1 MVATRSASK
10 SPTAA
15 AVKAAA
21 SPKAAAKRPS
31 SADSSKSP
39 SNKKQAT
46 SPKAK
51 KDFEVGKP
59 ATKDVALVN
68 QDGDKVKFADTFK
81 DHGVVFF
88 MYPKANTPGCT
99 KQACGFRDH
108 IQEIKDAGFTVYGL
122 SADSPKSLL
131 NWKTKEKLS
140 YDLLSDPKH
149 ELIKYFGSSIGGT
162 KVQRSH
168 VVILKDGIVGDIQGK
183 VSPAESV
190 ERAVA
195 FVTSNKQPI
204 DGAAPAPASETASG
218 PVAEKEE
225 KKTTPTFAVGESL
238 SLVVELLTHASEKVQ
253 VQNLFKERGVIFFM
267 YPKADT
273 PECTIQACGFNDN
286 IKEINDAGFD
296 VYGLG
301 ADTPEELFAW
311 KQKQSYAYS
320 FLSDPKHELIGYF
333 GNSSNE
339 GARVE
344 RSHVIILPGGKVG
357 QIELKVAPKDSF
369 TKALEFVKANA
380 IANHQPSIVADDT
393 TKLNLGTMRNL
404 VSLRRRCWSLQHA
417 AAAEQGFTAFA
428 LNADENQ
435 AFFLHKNGRI
445 DVATL
450 EEDDAQQE
458 LLADLQGLI
467 PVDDAAVDEED
478 GNALTSQWR
487 WMDYVAELDALVCAN
502 TNGTLAVIDVNA
514 RDGEEIGAMDGG
526 IRGIA
531 WSSNQE
537 MVAVVTGV
545 GTVLVMNTQWEV
557 LYETQLDA
565 FLPAGL
571 SRMQPEG
578 DNGSSSSEVAV
589 CWREDSQY
597 LVLNVPLVTTVG
609 GKLVQKVMVFTG
621 QLEFHALGRLE
632 DGRDIPQLGAAL
644 DWCPNHSL
652 IASSEIRKEQLFIV
666 FFERNGLRHGE
677 FALPAEYHASSYR
690 VTQVAWNIESDIL
703 AVALE
708 DSDGATQSVVQL
720 WTRNNYHWYL
730 KQERRL
736 HLESKRLVQFTWDDE
751 LANKLHLLST
761 SPGGASHALLQ
772 EEFTWDA
779 SRGEREIVSTGTDT
793 KKSIVVAGVIDGNK
807 LLLTPL
813 HQALVPPPFA
823 LHQVKFPAAVN
834 SVVFDSQ
841 SEALIALL
849 SDGGVYLVDNYLS
862 SAEQTLLQG
871 EEAENF
877 TSLQWMHWSR
887 QDRSLSLVAKSGWYD
902 AVVLVS
908 AESNESGEL
917 VASTK
922 TPLLEGA
929 RRAEEIVNNGH
940 IDSED
945 PESPR
950 SIAIQTH
957 DGTVYTVNPHHA
969 SPVPV
974 EISDRYPAFA
984 QFVVI
989 AVDSSASAT
998 SQEDQGYLVVGLQT
1012 TSKLYVD
1019 DQLLASACST
1029 FRYCPAASV
1038 LVFTTLGSQA
1048 QLRMVPLQGLRQRQF
1063 DVYESRTVERG
1074 AKLVAVIGDRANV
1087 VVQMPR
1093 GNLECMAPRLLVL
1106 ALAVQQIE
1114 QLQYVAALEI
1124 CRKHRLDL
1132 NLLVDFDS
1140 TSFLANFPARLIRY
1154 FLETKP
1160 TQITSDRLCLFITN
1174 LHPVDVWKTKYLP
1187 QVAPFIATSDSAAP
1201 ADDVDKVNGVCQA
1214 IMAAIEELE
1223 HQEECT
1229 DATRSALLLP
1239 FLTSTVKQSPPQYDA
1254 ALTKI
1259 QALLQSNGDSLAIA
1273 KRAMKHLI
1281 LLTQV
1286 DVLFDEALGLYDLE
1300 LVRFIATYSQ
1310 RDPKEYVPF
1319 LDELARIESAELQKY
1334 TIDVHLQRF
1343 EKALVHLSALIMSVA
1358 QDADK
1363 KLKYEE
1369 DALALIKRGS
1379 LYDQAL
1385 ALFSTSSKASDVA
1398 KAFHKRI
1405 LLLKGEHL
1413 EATNQHEAAAYV
1425 YLSVPAFAEA
1435 QSAFL
1440 AAGRWQMGLSLAFK
1454 AKKTPG
1460 EIQNLAYEVAQKLLG
1475 KQDRTVENVIA
1486 AARIYVEYCHDID
1499 EAVTVLVANKQYEE
1513 AWRLAY
1519 LYKREDLIESDIE
1532 SGVLQAYD
1540 EIRAEISNQS
1550 AAYLKHWTRLTT
1562 IREQKRLF
1570 KLHGIDGSRWQQD
1583 GDGDGANSVV
1593 SGAPSAA
1600 DSALSNASMRS
1611 VGSHNSALSIGNFA
1625 MQTLA
1630 QATSSHFYA
1639 TQTLGNAG
1647 TTAQKKKRLSRSER
1661 RNKIKAGS
1669 IDEEQHVHQQIVA
1682 NQPSA
1687 NMKTEVAQL
1696 LRMLAVFGQIVQ
1708 AQTLQREFG
1717 AFVQRAEVE
1726 HPLPAV
1732 PAKTTTQ
1739 PQEADAAE
1747 TPTDG
1752 VSSPSSRSWRL
1763 AACRALVNLLSSLPT
1778 APALAPR
1785 WMVYLECFDLL
1796 YTGYVAAVE
1805 LIDRAKKASA
1815 EYYYG
1820 STIETRFVPEE
1831 ELVAAATLDANSS
1844 KTELDGAATISD
1856 VDQLGDKQLAI
1867 NAALDVL
1874 VAALKIEFD
1883 DAGLLVKIWSLEEFC
1898 SAEDSEPAAPP
1909 VAADRNQLAEI
1920 DLCEKVPWTTA
1931 GDGNEFAVTELSFD
1945 DFCDAPAPTRC

>member
-1 MVATRSASK
+1 
-10 SPTAA
+10 
-15 AVKAAA
+15 
-21 SPKAAAKRPS
+21 
-31 SADSSKSP
+31 
-39 SNKKQAT
+39 
-46 SPKAK
+46 
-51 KDFEVGKP
+51 
-59 ATKDVALVN
+59 
-68 QDGDKVKFADTFK
+68 
-81 DHGVVFF
+81 
-88 MYPKANTPGCT
+88 
-99 KQACGFRDH
+99 
-108 IQEIKDAGFTVYGL
+108 
-122 SADSPKSLL
+122 
-131 NWKTKEKLS
+131 
-140 YDLLSDPKH
+140 
-149 ELIKYFGSSIGGT
+149 
-162 KVQRSH
+162 
-168 VVILKDGIVGDIQGK
+168 
-183 VSPAESV
+183 
-190 ERAVA
+190 
-195 FVTSNKQPI
+195 
-204 DGAAPAPASETASG
+204 
-218 PVAEKEE
+218 
-225 KKTTPTFAVGESL
+225 
-238 SLVVELLTHASEKVQ
+238 
-253 VQNLFKERGVIFFM
+253 
-267 YPKADT
+267 
-273 PECTIQACGFNDN
+273 
-286 IKEINDAGFD
+286 
-296 VYGLG
+296 
-301 ADTPEELFAW
+301 
-311 KQKQSYAYS
+311 
-320 FLSDPKHELIGYF
+320 
-333 GNSSNE
+333 
-339 GARVE
+339 
-344 RSHVIILPGGKVG
+344 
-357 QIELKVAPKDSF
+357 
-369 TKALEFVKANA
+369 
-380 IANHQPSIVADDT
+380 
-393 TKLNLGTMRNL
+393 MRNL
-404 VSLRRRCWSLQHA
+404 VSLRHRCWPLQHV
-417 AAAEQGFTAFA
+417 AAAEQEFAALA
-428 LNADENQ
+428 LNDSENQ
-435 AFFLHKNGRI
+435 AYFLRRNGRI
-445 DVATL
+445 DAATL

-458 LLADLQGLI
+458 LLVELQELI
-467 PVDDAAVDEED
+467 PVGAADDED
-478 GNALTSQWR
+478 NGDALTSQWQ
-487 WMDYVAELDALVCAN
+487 WMDYVAELDVLVCAN
-502 TNGTLAVIDVNA
+502 VNGTLAVVDVNA

-537 MVAVVTGV
+537 MLAVVTGV

-578 DNGSSSSEVAV
+578 SSSSEIAI

-597 LVLNVPLVTTVG
+597 LVLNVPLIAAVG
-609 GKLVQKVMVFTG
+609 GKTVQKVMVFTG

-652 IASSEIRKEQLFIV
+652 IASSETRKEQLFIV

-677 FALPAEYHASSYR
+677 FSLPAEYRASSYR

-708 DSDGATQSVVQL
+708 SAGDNATHSVVQL
-720 WTRNNYHWYL
+720 WARNNYHWYL

-736 HLESKRLVQFTWDDE
+736 HLEAKRLVQLTWDDE

-761 SPGGASHALLQ
+761 SSDGASHALLQ
-772 EEFTWDA
+772 EEFTWDV
-779 SRGEREIVSTGTDT
+779 SRGEREIASSGTDT
-793 KKSIVVAGVIDGNK
+793 RKSVVVTGVVDGNK

-823 LHQVKFPAAVN
+823 LHQVEFPVAVN

-841 SEALIALL
+841 NEALVVLL
-849 SDGGVYLVDNYLS
+849 SNGDVYLVGNYLS
-862 SAEQTLLQG
+862 SAEQTLLQV
-871 EEAENF
+871 EEAEHF
-877 TSLQWMHWSR
+877 TSLQWVHWSR
-887 QDRSLSLVAKSGWYD
+887 QDKSLSLVAKSGWYD
-902 AVVLVS
+902 ALILVS
-908 AESNESGEL
+908 AESTGSGEL
-917 VASTK
+917 VVATNS
-922 TPLLEGA
+922 PLLEGA
-929 RRAEEIVNNGH
+929 RRAEEIVNKG
-940 IDSED
+940 D
-945 PESPR
+945 PESSR

-957 DGTVYTVNPHHA
+957 DGTMYTVNPHDVG
-969 SPVPV
+969 PVPV
-974 EISDRYPAFA
+974 ESSDRYPAFA

-989 AVDSSASAT
+989 AVESASQAA
-998 SQEDQGYLVVGLQT
+998 QGYLVVGLQA

-1029 FRYCPAASV
+1029 FRYCPAASI

-1048 QLRMVPLQGLRQRQF
+1048 QLRMMPLQGLQKRQF
-1063 DVYESRTVERG
+1063 DVYEPRMVERG

-1140 TSFLANFPARLIRY
+1140 ASFLANFPTRLIRQ
-1154 FLETKP
+1154 FLEAKSA
-1160 TQITSDRLCLFITN
+1160 QITSDRLCLFITN

-1187 QVAPFIATSDSAAP
+1187 QVAPFIATSVSAAP
-1201 ADDVDKVNGVCQA
+1201 AANADDAGKVNSVCQA

-1223 HQEECT
+1223 RLEECT

-1259 QALLQSNGDSLAIA
+1259 QALLQSDGDSLSIA

-1319 LDELARIESAELQKY
+1319 LDELARIECAELQKY

-1343 EKALVHLSALIMSVA
+1343 EKALVHLSALIMSSA
-1358 QDADK
+1358 QDMDK

-1385 ALFSTSSKASDVA
+1385 ALFPASSKASDVA

-1405 LLLKGEHL
+1405 LLLKGGHL

-1425 YLSVPAFAEA
+1425 YLSVSAFTEA
-1435 QSAFL
+1435 QRAFL
-1440 AAGRWQMGLSLAFK
+1440 AAGQWQMGLSLAFK
-1454 AKKTPG
+1454 AKQNTPA
-1460 EIQNLAYEVAQKLLG
+1460 EIQNLAYEVAQKLVE
-1475 KQDRTVENVIA
+1475 KQDRTVDNVIA
-1486 AARIYVEYCHDID
+1486 AARIYVEYCRDID

-1519 LYKREDLIESDIE
+1519 LHKREDLIESDIE
-1532 SGVLQAYD
+1532 SGVLQTYD

-1583 GDGDGANSVV
+1583 GDGDDANSVV

-1647 TTAQKKKRLSRSER
+1647 ATTQKKKRLSRSER

-1669 IDEEQHVHQQIVA
+1669 IEEEQHVHQQIVA

-1696 LRMLAVFGQIVQ
+1696 LRMLVVFGHIAQ

-1717 AFVQRAEVE
+1717 AFVQRTEVE
-1726 HPLPAV
+1726 HPLPAA
-1732 PAKTTTQ
+1732 PAKQTTTTQ
-1739 PQEADAAE
+1739 QQEADAAE
-1747 TPTDG
+1747 TPADG
-1752 VSSPSSRSWRL
+1752 ASLLPSRSWRL
-1763 AACRALVNLLSSLPT
+1763 AA
-1778 APALAPR
+1778 
-1785 WMVYLECFDLL
+1785 F
-1796 YTGYVAAVE
+1796 VE
-1805 LIDRAKKASA
+1805 
-1815 EYYYG
+1815 
-1820 STIETRFVPEE
+1820 
-1831 ELVAAATLDANSS
+1831 
-1844 KTELDGAATISD
+1844 
-1856 VDQLGDKQLAI
+1856 
-1867 NAALDVL
+1867 
-1874 VAALKIEFD
+1874 
-1883 DAGLLVKIWSLEEFC
+1883 
-1898 SAEDSEPAAPP
+1898 
-1909 VAADRNQLAEI
+1909 
-1920 DLCEKVPWTTA
+1920 
-1931 GDGNEFAVTELSFD
+1931 
-1945 DFCDAPAPTRC
+1945 